1 MGEGKSE
8 GTLRTSRS
16 AIGQEIDGPASIAND
31 FNPSVMRHLFCL
43 IAFYRSESARVGK

>member
-16 AIGQEIDGPASIAND
+16 SIGQERIDGPASIADD
-31 FNPSVMRHLFCL
+31 FKPSVNSRML
-43 IAFYRSESARVGK
+43 YS